1 MKARSIILLMG
12 LSLTALVFWHRYE
25 MPATTAVV
33 GTNGTTH
40 LARVEPMIA
49 VAAPA
54 QKEKEEEPES
64 TGTNEFSY
72 SRPKM
77 FHSAG
82 KILTVQE
89 AEKLGVNAD
98 EFEKF
103 MSELRHDLIKQL
115 LPYVRVVE
123 NGPFKVR
130 LAIEAPPA
138 VFQRA
143 EREATGKIAAQL
155 GLREFDNLVEI
166 HPHVARVIERSMLYF
181 GAFNPVLTY
190 EVEREAA
197 HFEEGVFPVIRR
209 TETFAQTATS
219 GYTNEN
225 KGRYVGDLSLVE
237 RDFELA
243 MLALEYLK
251 PNYPKAT
258 PGTAI
263 PYVPKG

>member
-1 MKARSIILLMG
+1 
-12 LSLTALVFWHRYE
+12 
-25 MPATTAVV
+25 MPATTAV
-33 GTNGTTH
+33 GPEGTTR
-40 LARVEPMIA
+40 LGKIAPMVM
-49 VAAPA
+49 VAAQA
-54 QKEKEEEPES
+54 QQGKEAKLES
-64 TGTNEFSY
+64 AGTQEFSY

-77 FHSAG
+77 FYSAG
-82 KILTVQE
+82 NILTNEE
-89 AEKLGVNAD
+89 AEKLGVD
-98 EFEKF
+98 VEVFEKF

-130 LAIEAPPA
+130 LRIDAPPA
-138 VFQRA
+138 IFQRA
-143 EREATGKIAAQL
+143 EREATGRIAAQL
-155 GLREFDNLVEI
+155 GLDGFDKLVEI
-166 HPHVARVIERSMLYF
+166 HPHEARVIERSMLYF
-181 GAFNPVLTY
+181 GAFNPMLTY

-225 KGRYVGDLSLVE
+225 KGRYVGDLSVVE
-237 RDFELA
+237 KDFELA
-243 MLALEYLK
+243 MMALEHLK